1 MQKRISY
8 KVQELVP
15 VMLDLF
21 AKGKKVIIS
30 ATGNSM
36 APLIRNKK
44 DSIVLSAYKGEN
56 LGVGDMVFYKR
67 KNGRYVL
74 HRIVDI
80 ASDGKF
86 IMLGDNQ
93 IKMEETVDIKQIVA
107 LPVAVIR
114 GEKEVSLTSDGYK
127 LYTKLW
133 KKKSLI
139 RIAYIKLFA
148 FKIKLSRLIK
158 KII

>member
-1 MQKRISY
+1 MQKRIAY
-8 KVQELVP
+8 KVEELVP
-15 VMLDLF
+15 VILDLF
-21 AKGKKVIIS
+21 AEGKKVIIS

-36 APLIRNKK
+36 APLIRNDR
-44 DSIVLSAYKGEN
+44 DSIVLAAYKGEK

-74 HRIVDI
+74 HRIIDI
-80 ASDGKF
+80 ALDERF
-86 IMLGDNQ
+86 ITLGDNQ

-107 LPVAVIR
+107 LPTTVIR
-114 GEKEVSLTSDGYK
+114 GKKEVSLTSNGYK

-133 KKKSLI
+133 SKKSVI
-139 RIAYIKLFA
+139 RWTYVKLFV
-148 FKIKLSRLIK
+148 FRIKLSRLIK

>member
-44 DSIVLSAYKGEN
+44 DSIVLSAYKDEN

>member
-8 KVQELVP
+8 KVEELVP

-158 KII
+158 K

>member
-8 KVQELVP
+8 KVEELVP

-44 DSIVLSAYKGEN
+44 DSIVLSAYKDEN